1 MILCPSHP
9 DLLYGCTGPFRLRS
23 SHELT
28 VLRVCVLSDILD
40 VSVHAFV
47 LCLTVCACAYMCVCL
62 SANTSLTLPLSHLCV
77 PPPPSNIWDHRMGS
91 GDETPDET
99 DTEVWHKLMLLH
111 LCLKTRH
118 IFNTVFEGRHAKLNK
133 AHIHTGYYQVSGEK
147 SSQILISKLKLSILL
162 VIIQRLPNMQ
172 QTSKLF

>member
-1 MILCPSHP
+1 MIICPSHP

-23 SHELT
+23 PHELT

-77 PPPPSNIWDHRMGS
+77 PPPPPTFG
-91 GDETPDET
+91 T
-99 DTEVWHKLMLLH
+99 
-111 LCLKTRH
+111 
-118 IFNTVFEGRHAKLNK
+118 
-133 AHIHTGYYQVSGEK
+133 TGWAQGMK
-147 SSQILISKLKLSILL
+147 PQMK
-162 VIIQRLPNMQ
+162 
-172 QTSKLF
+172 QTQKCGTS